1 MRPNPHLSSD
11 WLAKSSHAVDSMN
24 DPAWKPRNLEM
35 LAESQ
40 EELGSPMVKFAGHRP
55 RDLGISLC
63 DDPKVMCMLCVRK
76 EQGLYCLL
84 P

>member
-1 MRPNPHLSSD
+1 MILPENLG
-11 WLAKSSHAVDSMN
+11 
-24 DPAWKPRNLEM
+24 NLEM